1 MRFAAAG
8 ARVVMVDLPS
18 EALEAAME
26 EVQREAASAGSI
38 VACGADVTSAGDVSF
53 RTSSNVGAG
62 CTSAQRHRYA
72 KLVPSPPRSGPF
84 CLPQVSAA
92 IKAASDLGG
101 VNAVVQCAG
110 IAPPAK
116 LVGKKGAH
124 DLELFEKV
132 LRVNTVGTFNVM
144 RLAAEAMQKGSGVGT
159 TEERGCI
166 INTAS
171 IAAFEGQVGQCAYS
185 ASKGAV
191 VALTLPAAR
200 ELARSG
206 IRVNVIAPGLMGTP
220 MMQGLP
226 EKVQVDLAATVPFPS
241 RLGDPDWYAQ
251 LAEHIINNP
260 YINGEVMRID
270 GALRMSA

>member
-1 MRFAAAG
+1 MITGAASGLGRSTAMRFAAAG
-8 ARVVMVDLPS
+8 ARVVMLDLPS
-18 EALEAAME
+18 DALEAAAE
-26 EVQREAASAGSI
+26 DVQRAAASAGSV
-38 VACGADVTSAGDVSF
+38 VACGAD
-53 RTSSNVGAG
+53 
-62 CTSAQRHRYA
+62 
-72 KLVPSPPRSGPF
+72 
-84 CLPQVSAA
+84 VSAA
-92 IKAASDLGG
+92 IKAAADLGG

-124 DLELFEKV
+124 DLALFEKV

-144 RLAAEAMQKGSGVGT
+144 RLAAEAMQKGSGVGS

-270 GALRMSA
+270 GGLRMSA